1 MWIYKGGDVMAEKKF
16 KKLVSLD
23 QVCWDIIEMN
33 SGRRGA
39 SLFVR
44 NAIRHYDRWLKA
56 GHKIPL
62 VKDDTLVNRFDANT
76 INMRTIE
83 VEDNLEA
90 MTKRWNDAYVE
101 NLELKKQLG
110 SHIENAE
117 ASKKKEKKLLSKWWH
132 IFFVGF
138 RN

>member
-1 MWIYKGGDVMAEKKF
+1 MWIYKGGDVMAKMKF

-23 QVCWDIIEMN
+23 QVCWNIIEMN
-33 SGRRGA
+33 SARRGA

-44 NAIRHYDRWLKA
+44 NAIRHYDRWLQA
-56 GHKIPL
+56 GNTVPMI
-62 VKDDTLVNRFDANT
+62 KDGTLVNRFDANE
-76 INMRTIE
+76 INMRMIE
-83 VEDNLEA
+83 LQDRLEA
-90 MTKRWNDAYVE
+90 QTKRWNDAYVE

-138 RN
+138 RK